1 MENLDINT
9 TTTLNNGVKMP
20 LLGLGTWQVHG
31 EKAEKAVRY
40 ALEAGYR
47 HIDTAA
53 IYRNEDAVG
62 RAIRES
68 EVQRQ
73 EIFVTTKLWND
84 DHGYKRATEAFDRS
98 LKKLGLSYAD
108 LYLIHWPVEK
118 LCGETWQAL
127 EDLLESGRCR
137 AIGVSNFTVSHLEQL
152 MAKSPTVP
160 AVNQVEFSPYLN
172 QKDLLQ
178 FCRLNG
184 IQLEAYSP
192 LTRGKKLKEPVLLAI
207 ADKYGKSAAQILIRW
222 ALQSGIVVIPKA
234 TSREH
239 VIQNADVFDFEIS
252 ATDMEIIN
260 SFNEDFRVC
269 WDPTKTGSI

>member
-1 MENLDINT
+1 M
-9 TTTLNNGVKMP
+9 
-20 LLGLGTWQVHG
+20 
-31 EKAEKAVRY
+31 
-40 ALEAGYR
+40 
-47 HIDTAA
+47 
-53 IYRNEDAVG
+53 
-62 RAIRES
+62 
-68 EVQRQ
+68 
-73 EIFVTTKLWND
+73 
-84 DHGYKRATEAFDRS
+84 
-98 LKKLGLSYAD
+98 SYVD